1 MKPVIHKL
9 FQHIEYL
16 FKQGDARVSHILY
29 SKTGEQ
35 FYIFQLKHGEN
46 GNASHFAVCK
56 DGVSGVALGTKSP
69 VKLPFP
75 HQFSPKGLSPDELR
89 VLQELR
95 ECQLF
100 SYLKSV

>member
-1 MKPVIHKL
+1 MKPTVHEL
-9 FQHIEYL
+9 FQHIEHL

-29 SKTGEQ
+29 NKTGEQ
-35 FYIFQLKHGEN
+35 FYIFHIRHGNN
-46 GNASHFAVCK
+46 GSASYFAVCK

-75 HQFSPKGLSPDELR
+75 HQISPKGLSFDELR

-95 ECQLF
+95 ADQLF